1 MKVLIWLGCF
11 VVVTVVLAL
20 VTEMGFELGGVPTA
34 LLCTG
39 GAAAGRVTL
48 RPSHVMAATVETN
61 PSTLAAVGTDT
72 KEMPR
77 WKAT

>member
-11 VVVTVVLAL
+11 IVVTVVLAL

-39 GAAAGRVTL
+39 GAAAGRAL
-48 RPSHVMAATVETN
+48 NAKLDSMRSARQ
-61 PSTLAAVGTDT
+61 G
-72 KEMPR
+72 
-77 WKAT
+77 